1 LNPLTPTSASASG
14 TEYRETI
21 VGVADIKM
29 ATGASW
35 IITTYA
41 LGSCLGI
48 TLYDPVKRVGGMLHA
63 MLPDSKL
70 HQSQGATKIAM
81 FLDSGMNELLLQ
93 LRKAGVNERG
103 LECKVFGGS
112 QVMSADKFFRIG
124 DRNIETFKALSQ
136 SLGLRVSVWEVGGH
150 VNRTI
155 KFYLESGQVSVRTPN
170 QPLFWK

>member
-1 LNPLTPTSASASG
+1 MNTPLTPSSTSG
-14 TEYRETI
+14 TDYRETI

-29 ATGASW
+29 ASGASW

-48 TLYDPVKRVGGMLHA
+48 TLYDPAKKIGGMLHA

-81 FLDSGMNELLLQ
+81 FLDSGMNELLAQ
-93 LRKAGVNERG
+93 LRKAGANERN

-124 DRNIETFKALSQ
+124 DRNVETFKTLSQ
-136 SLGLRVSVWEVGGH
+136 SLGLRVGVWEVGGH